1 MSKDSSIQK
10 SIWMRI
16 SIWNYEY
23 DSIILI
29 FLNTHCWSMVGVL
42 QFYRNLRIT
51 LVILISSDIFV
62 LRFLR
67 DYTNTASG
75 ERHLSVDFINEP
87 QPFTLSMTTIDSTHI
102 DTYYIK
108 KKYVSWDLSFVIDHY
123 NHLVRLITQFLSP
136 LMLCVT
142 FYSLETGPTV

>member
-1 MSKDSSIQK
+1 MSRDSRILK
-10 SIWMRI
+10 SIWMGI

-29 FLNTHCWSMVGVL
+29 FLNTHCWSVVGVL
-42 QFYRNLRIT
+42 QFYRNLQTT
-51 LVILISSDIFV
+51 LAILIFV

-123 NHLVRLITQFLSP
+123 NHLVRLITQLLSP

-142 FYSLETGPTV
+142 FYSLEAGPTV